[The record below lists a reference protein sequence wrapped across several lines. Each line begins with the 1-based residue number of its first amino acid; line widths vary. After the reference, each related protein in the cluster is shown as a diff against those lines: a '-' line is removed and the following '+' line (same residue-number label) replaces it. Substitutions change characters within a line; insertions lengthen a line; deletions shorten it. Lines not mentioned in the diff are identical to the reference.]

1 VTAAGLS
8 SPVPDLAGKTVLVTG
23 GGSGIGK
30 GITAAALELGANVV
44 VLEIEP
50 ANIKSA
56 AEELGGGDR
65 VAWHE
70 GSVCVASDVDAAF
83 ALAAERFG
91 GVDHLVNNAGTA
103 SLSLVEDTTEEE
115 WDLIV
120 DTLLKGTFLCT
131 RAFARQVPADGEP
144 RSIVNISSLNAIA
157 ATDGL
162 GHYCAAKA
170 GVMQFTRTCAGELGR
185 RGIRVNAI
193 GPGTVN
199 TPLGAGFTVGQIG
212 QEFVDR
218 TLVADK
224 RHQEPS
230 DIADVALFLMSP
242 AAQRITGHFIPVD
255 GGQHVRGLHSYWDVA
270 EAQGLVERPSETG
283 ARDPG

>member
-1 VTAAGLS
+1 MAGPTSAGLS
-8 SPVPDLAGKTVLVTG
+8 SPVPELAGRTVFVTG

-30 GITAAALELGANVV
+30 AITAAVLEKGANVV

-50 ANIKSA
+50 ANIKA
-56 AEELGGGDR
+56 ASEELGGGDR
-65 VAWHE
+65 IVWHE
-70 GSVCVASDVDAAF
+70 GSVSVAADVDAAF

-91 GVDHLVNNAGTA
+91 AVDHLVNNAGTA
-103 SLSLVEDTTEEE
+103 TVALVEDTTEED

-131 RAFARQVPADGEP
+131 RAFARQLPADGAP

-157 ATDGL
+157 ATDGM
-162 GHYCAAKA
+162 GSYCAAKA
-170 GVMQFTRTCAGELGR
+170 GVMSFTQVCAGELGR
-185 RGIRVNAI
+185 RNVRVNAI
-193 GPGTVN
+193 GPGLVN
-199 TPLGAGFTVGQIG
+199 TPLGEGFSVGQIG
-212 QEFVDR
+212 QEFTDR

-224 RHQEPS
+224 RNQEPS

-270 EAQGLVERPSETG
+270 FAQGLVERPT
-283 ARDPG
+283 